1 MVIVKS
7 YFTKRSSI
15 QIACQR
21 LSNIELSATK
31 VNSFQCKAIA
41 TKRSIL
47 DIARVPDPPLITIL
61 GKVTFNLTEHLTV
74 ILFNLMAICGRS
86 YEYGNYEMIFY
97 QRKT

>member
-7 YFTKRSSI
+7 YFTRGYGI

-31 VNSFQCKAIA
+31 ANSFQCKAVA

-47 DIARVPDPPLITIL
+47 DIARVPDPPPDYNIW
-61 GKVTFNLTEHLTV
+61 
-74 ILFNLMAICGRS
+74 
-86 YEYGNYEMIFY
+86 
-97 QRKT
+97 

>member
-21 LSNIELSATK
+21 VSNIELSATK

-47 DIARVPDPPLITIL
+47 DIARVPDPPLIKIF
-61 GKVTFNLTEHLTV
+61 GKLTFDLTQQLSSCS
-74 ILFNLMAICGRS
+74 I
-86 YEYGNYEMIFY
+86 
-97 QRKT
+97 